1 MHRYAPGNSQHIRR
15 TPPLRENTSGGLI
28 LHVKRILKVLYYEK
42 YIYKTQ
48 MQQIFYSVGFFR
60 TQPSRAFERRS
71 LNRAK
76 DNRKILLL
84 QQVTRVKPIRRSNLK
99 FQLMINKLSQ

>member
-1 MHRYAPGNSQHIRR
+1 
-15 TPPLRENTSGGLI
+15 
-28 LHVKRILKVLYYEK
+28 
-42 YIYKTQ
+42 
-48 MQQIFYSVGFFR
+48 MQQILYSVGLFC

-84 QQVTRVKPIRRSNLK
+84 QQVNRIKPIARSNLK
-99 FQLMINKLSQ
+99 FQLMISKLPQQMSSFLLIPLKIYI